1 MTNEEFIYGSDVT
14 DGMYEEPEYEDI
26 ETCTGCCGQEPSD
39 TDLLIADLSQQLA
52 DLSQQLADLSQ
63 QLKDAKDD
71 RDMWKLLTSKYAD
84 RAFDRFKQ
92 ISLLEY
98 KLTKLTPWYT
108 KLRCWLKRQW
118 GYETRYQNF

>member
-39 TDLLIADLSQQLA
+39 TDLLIA